1 MFDFDYYNI
10 AEKELKS
17 FSNAVR
23 CCVKFSVKDYSSKKI
38 KNKEFAQRDSA
49 QIPCID
55 ILLHNDIG
63 NYTYDIKTNLLDIL
77 VFFYK

>member
-23 CCVKFSVKDYSSKKI
+23 CCVKFSVKDILQRKSKI
-38 KNKEFAQRDSA
+38 RNLRRE
-49 QIPCID
+49 IP
-55 ILLHNDIG
+55 H
-63 NYTYDIKTNLLDIL
+63 KFL
-77 VFFYK
+77 V